1 MPCNLVLSWLCA
13 VALADSP
20 ADRATAGSPLI
31 VALGDSLTSG
41 QGIGQAKAYP
51 AVLQE
56 LLDEAGLDFT
66 VVNAG
71 VSGDISTRAANRID
85 RVLDG
90 DVRILIVALGAND
103 GLRGTPIPQLKA
115 NFSRI
120 IEAAQARGIVVVLCG
135 MEALPVHGW
144 DYSVQFHQAYRELA
158 DRYHLELVP
167 FLLMNVIGD
176 ANMMQRDRMHPNAAG
191 AREIAANIWPYL
203 KPLAEQATAPK

>member
-1 MPCNLVLSWLCA
+1 MLCNLVLSLFCA
-13 VALADSP
+13 SALADSP
-20 ADRATAGSPLI
+20 ADRPTAASPLI

-41 QGIGQAKAYP
+41 QGIGQMNAYP
-51 AVLQE
+51 AALQE
-56 LLDEAGLDFT
+56 LIDQAGLNLT

-71 VSGDISTRAANRID
+71 VPGDTSTRAANRID

-120 IEAAQARGIVVVLCG
+120 VETAQARGIVVLLCG

-144 DYSVQFHQAYRELA
+144 DYSVQFHQAYREIA

-203 KPLAEQATAPK
+203 KPLAEQASAPK

>member
-1 MPCNLVLSWLCA
+1 MLCHLVLSLLCA
-13 VALADSP
+13 SALADRP
-20 ADRATAGSPLI
+20 ADGSTPSSPLI
-31 VALGDSLTSG
+31 IAFGDSLTSG
-41 QGIGQAKAYP
+41 EGIGQASAYP

-56 LLDEAGLDFT
+56 LVDQAGLGLT

-71 VSGDISTRAANRID
+71 VSGDTTTRAANRID
-85 RVLDG
+85 RVLGG
-90 DVRILIVALGAND
+90 DVRILLVALGAND
-103 GLRGTPIPQLKA
+103 GLRGTPIPQLKE

-120 IEAAQARGIVVVLCG
+120 IEAAQARGIVVLLCG

-176 ANMMQRDRMHPNAAG
+176 ASMMQRDRMHPNAAG
-191 AREIAANIWPYL
+191 AREIAASIWPYL
-203 KPLAEQATAPK
+203 KPLAEQATAPR

>member
-1 MPCNLVLSWLCA
+1 MLCTVVLSLFCGS
-13 VALADSP
+13 VVADSP
-20 ADRATAGSPLI
+20 ASRATAASPLI

-41 QGIGQAKAYP
+41 EGIGQANAYP
-51 AVLQE
+51 AALQE
-56 LLDEAGLDFT
+56 LLDQAGLNFT

-71 VSGDISTRAANRID
+71 VPGDTSARAARRID
-85 RVLDG
+85 RALDG

-103 GLRGTPIPQLKA
+103 GLRGTPIPQLKE

-120 IEAAQARGIVVVLCG
+120 VETAQARGIIVLLCG

-144 DYSVQFHQAYRELA
+144 DYTVQFHQAYRELA

-191 AREIAANIWPYL
+191 TREIAANIWSYL
-203 KPLAEQATAPK
+203 KPLAEQVTTSK